1 MRTELSVACKTIRGR
16 AVLNWNVA
24 GRKKGGEDSTSEKTE
39 LLVWRE
45 AQRAGGMAQV
55 VENLPSKHET
65 LVQTPVLQRKRE
77 RDIKIRTE
85 QDNVG

>member
-1 MRTELSVACKTIRGR
+1 
-16 AVLNWNVA
+16 
-24 GRKKGGEDSTSEKTE
+24 
-39 LLVWRE
+39 
-45 AQRAGGMAQV
+45 MAQV